1 MKQAA
6 CQNDYQPEKL
16 IESDLN
22 KTIKVKAK
30 AKAKRIRKRFNISIP
45 SQILHRAFLKS

>member
-30 AKAKRIRKRFNISIP
+30 AKRIRKRFNISIP
-45 SQILHRAFLKS
+45 SQILHRALLKS